1 MVEEKE
7 VPNSRWF
14 PLVLK
19 WLGSPFA
26 WLLLLPGIV
35 REIGT
40 VVPPKFSCTLTFVVS
55 EQDFHLAKLVGVLL
69 PALELRAT
77 LSCWM
82 IFSIR
87 KCRPSLPW
95 SCEISW
101 NHPYAT
107 PMAAIAAVEKI
118 GSIIVKTTWKILI
131 VSTEKINIE
140 WWLFYSW

>member
-77 LSCWM
+77 ADHS
-82 IFSIR
+82 S
-87 KCRPSLPW
+87 S
-95 SCEISW
+95 
-101 NHPYAT
+101 
-107 PMAAIAAVEKI
+107 
-118 GSIIVKTTWKILI
+118 TTTND
-131 VSTEKINIE
+131 V
-140 WWLFYSW
+140 FYSEM